1 MKKTILLLI
10 YFLSVFVAN
19 GQEPAPPTQEWC
31 KWAFQQLPDHR
42 DISEVDAKAFSVDF
56 HTLLKIA
63 FAINDW
69 EIEKD
74 PGYIGSGEFLAYWY
88 AGNGDSP
95 SSFRGHSIQY
105 KVGKVKDGKTSVEI
119 TIRIPERPPYEPVNL
134 RFTMYLVY
142 ENESWRIDDWF
153 NWDFN
158 ERGFE
163 GSMRED
169 CRRYISWYANQIP
182 EKP

>member
-10 YFLSVFVAN
+10 CFLSAFVAH

-56 HTLLKIA
+56 YTLLKIA
-63 FAINDW
+63 FAINEW

-95 SSFRGHSIQY
+95 LVFEGIPSVIKLGLCRMGRPMWTLPYASPRDRHMSLLTFDSRCIWSM
-105 KVGKVKDGKTSVEI
+105 KTS
-119 TIRIPERPPYEPVNL
+119 RG
-134 RFTMYLVY
+134 
-142 ENESWRIDDWF
+142 ESMI
-153 NWDFN
+153 
-158 ERGFE
+158 
-163 GSMRED
+163 GSTGMMG
-169 CRRYISWYANQIP
+169 
-182 EKP
+182 